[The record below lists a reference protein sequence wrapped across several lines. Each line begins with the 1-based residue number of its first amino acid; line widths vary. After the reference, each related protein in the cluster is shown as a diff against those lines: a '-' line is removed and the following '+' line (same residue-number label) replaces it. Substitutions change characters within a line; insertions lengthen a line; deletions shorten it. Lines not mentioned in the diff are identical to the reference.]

1 MSAKRVTEV
10 RSRSVALSGKA
21 DGSDALEPLA
31 RFTSNPAGAVVAG
44 EVRSLAQR
52 SKAAA
57 ARTEQLIRQSV
68 EEVASGERVTVRA
81 SGELGQ
87 IVAAV
92 TQASEV
98 MGEATRGAREQGE
111 AVARIGA
118 AMDRL
123 EAAAGGSA
131 SGAEASA
138 AAAEELSGQAAELA
152 ALVATFRL
160 PEETRVRS
168 ADAAA

>member
-21 DGSDALEPLA
+21 DGWDALEPLA

-52 SKAAA
+52 SEAAA
-57 ARTEQLIRQSV
+57 ART
-68 EEVASGERVTVRA
+68 
-81 SGELGQ
+81 
-87 IVAAV
+87 
-92 TQASEV
+92 
-98 MGEATRGAREQGE
+98 
-111 AVARIGA
+111 
-118 AMDRL
+118 
-123 EAAAGGSA
+123 
-131 SGAEASA
+131 
-138 AAAEELSGQAAELA
+138 GQAAELA